1 MHPTLFTIGNLNI
14 PSYTVLLDLGLILG
28 LILTY
33 FEGKRALGSGE
44 TGLDLGLWTV
54 IGGIV
59 GGRIGYVLANWR
71 AFSEDWLGVIRIWQG
86 GLSFHGAFLGGL
98 LAMVLFA
105 RPWRRE
111 GRPHSFWQLA
121 DVVTPGLALGIA
133 FGWAACLRGGCAY
146 GALGEGPG
154 YAVLPDLYGVQASRF
169 ATQAVGLAFALV
181 LFVAFWLL
189 RKRWP
194 FPGTAFLMYLLVY
207 FAGQFFLEFTRGDEA
222 LYLGPWRLQQVLDLV
237 LALAAAGGLLVLW
250 WRDREAVEDEELAVP
265 DDAQQAGEPVLAA
278 KIQALGEDG
287 TDAVLTQIEPRP
299 EEAPAEAEAP
309 PDPAAPAEATGSAEA
324 QSSGEEKEGPPL
336 ATDG

>member
-14 PSYTVLLDLGLILG
+14 PTYTVLLDLGLILG
-28 LILTY
+28 LILAY

-44 TGLDLGLWTV
+44 TGLDLGLWAV

-71 AFSEDWLGVIRIWQG
+71 AFSENWLDVIRIWQG

-133 FGWAACLRGGCAY
+133 FGWAACLMGGCAY

-154 YAVLPDLYGVQASRF
+154 YAVLPDLFGVQASRF
-169 ATQAVGLAFALV
+169 ATQAAGLAFALV
-181 LFVAFWLL
+181 LFVVFWLL

-194 FPGTAFLMYLLVY
+194 FPGTAFLMYVLVY

-222 LYLGPWRLQQVLDLV
+222 LYLGPWRLQQALDLV
-237 LALAAAGGLLVLW
+237 LALASAGGLLVLW
-250 WRDREAVEDEELAVP
+250 WRDREAVEDEEFEVP
-265 DDAQQAGEPVLAA
+265 QEAQQAGEPVAAAETRALA
-278 KIQALGEDG
+278 EDG
-287 TDAVLTQIEPRP
+287 TDAVLAQIEPRP
-299 EEAPAEAEAP
+299 EAPAEAEAP
-309 PDPAAPAEATGSAEA
+309 PEPVAPAAAEPP
-324 QSSGEEKEGPPL
+324 GEEGKDPPL